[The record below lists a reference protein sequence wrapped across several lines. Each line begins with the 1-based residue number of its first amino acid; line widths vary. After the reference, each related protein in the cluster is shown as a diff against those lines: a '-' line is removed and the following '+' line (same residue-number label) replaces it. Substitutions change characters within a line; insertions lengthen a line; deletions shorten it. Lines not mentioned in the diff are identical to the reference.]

1 MNKAKEA
8 SSWLLPVTIGLVI
21 ALIIRVFFVSVDRI
35 DGPSMLPNL
44 VNNERVLCLKQ
55 AKIHRGSVV
64 IFNANGVD
72 PQASGNSKY
81 VKRVIGL
88 PGDSVKAKDGK
99 IFVNGKQ
106 IKQDYI
112 SAEERDSGTGDWTLS
127 SLGTEHNWLRNNG
140 AKKVPAGEYFVLG
153 DHRSVSNDGR
163 YFGFVPKD
171 KIDGVV
177 KVMSWTGNKV
187 QRNNVNDEWKEFY

>member
-8 SSWLLPVTIGLVI
+8 SSWLLPVIIGLVV
-21 ALIIRVFFVSVDRI
+21 ALIIRVFFVSLDRI

-112 SAEERDSGTGDWTLS
+112 SAGERDSGTGDWTLS
-127 SLGTEHNWLRNNG
+127 SLGTERNWLRDNG

-153 DHRSVSNDGR
+153 DHRSVS
-163 YFGFVPKD
+163 KD
-171 KIDGVV
+171 RKSVV
-177 KVMSWTGNKV
+177 
-187 QRNNVNDEWKEFY
+187 

>member
-8 SSWLLPVTIGLVI
+8 GSWLLPVIIGLVV
-21 ALIIRVFFVSVDRI
+21 ALIIRVFFVSIDRI

-112 SAEERDSGTGDWTLS
+112 SAGERDSGTGDWTLS

-177 KVMSWTGNKV
+177 KVMSWTGDKV

>member
-1 MNKAKEA
+1 MNKVKEA
-8 SSWLLPVTIGLVI
+8 SSWLLPVIIGLII
-21 ALIIRVFFVSVDRI
+21 ALIIRVFFVSIDRI

-72 PQASGNSKY
+72 PQASGNSRY

-88 PGDSVKAKDGK
+88 PGDFVKAKDGK

-112 SAEERDSGTGDWTLS
+112 SAGERDSGTGDWALS

-177 KVMSWTGNKV
+177 KVMPWTGDEV
-187 QRNNVNDEWKEFY
+187 RRNNVNDEWKKFY

>member
-8 SSWLLPVTIGLVI
+8 SSWLLPVIIGLVV
-21 ALIIRVFFVSVDRI
+21 ALIIRVFFVSLDRI

-81 VKRVIGL
+81 GQ
-88 PGDSVKAKDGK
+88 P
-99 IFVNGKQ
+99 
-106 IKQDYI
+106 
-112 SAEERDSGTGDWTLS
+112 
-127 SLGTEHNWLRNNG
+127 LR
-140 AKKVPAGEYFVLG
+140 
-153 DHRSVSNDGR
+153 
-163 YFGFVPKD
+163 
-171 KIDGVV
+171 
-177 KVMSWTGNKV
+177 TKV
-187 QRNNVNDEWKEFY
+187 QSLHVLVTQVQLT